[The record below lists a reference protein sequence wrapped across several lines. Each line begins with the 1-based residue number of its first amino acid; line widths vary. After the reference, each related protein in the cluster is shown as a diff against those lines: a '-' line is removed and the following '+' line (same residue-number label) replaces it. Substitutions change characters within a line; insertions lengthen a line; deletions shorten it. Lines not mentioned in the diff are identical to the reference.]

1 MTIRKNMKPK
11 AGRDW
16 RPSLKQIAEECGL
29 TVATVSR
36 ILNGKKNFNPKTV
49 KMVFTVAKKHKY
61 LPNKLLQS
69 MRGGHTRSIGVIVP
83 VLGSLFS
90 EFIHGIHHE
99 LAANNYGMMLEW
111 NDASIHTDGG
121 ENETVMLHRLIERRV
136 DGIILFPTNENATEP
151 YFREVR
157 ERGIPLVV
165 LDIPLSGVDTD
176 FVGTD
181 NFDCGKQAGK
191 MLFESGHRHMFS
203 LIPAGEKE
211 GHPFVER
218 VMGFEDAIRNFNGV
232 KYDKL
237 EYAQKVEGIRDRQV
251 KVSHKME
258 ETVLPILKCPHP
270 CAVFCGNDL
279 IARDLYR
286 LIKKEGRKIPD
297 DISIVGA
304 GNLEF
309 SEFLN
314 PPLTTINQHP
324 FEIGSQA
331 AKLILERIGQT
342 SNAPVTPLR
351 LNIKGTLV
359 PRDSVKNFK

>member
-211 GHPFVER
+211 GHPFMER
-218 VMGFEDAIRNFNGV
+218 VRGLEDSIRNITTV
-232 KYDKL
+232 QYQRL
-237 EYAQKVEGIRDRQV
+237 EYVQKIEGIRDLRV
-251 KVSHKME
+251 KISNNME
-258 ETVLPILKCPHP
+258 ETAIPILKSVQP